1 MFKPPNLTRL
11 KRNYLIVEMSSRS
24 LRIIHENW
32 FVGMWVP
39 LIAIAYIALF
49 VLRLELGLRLILILI
64 LVGNRGQ
71 NLNSLY
77 VVFLCNF
84 EIVIVPEVVVDNQLF
99 GHFSSFHELFD
110 LSPFHLQEVELV
122 IVVIAGVS

>member
-1 MFKPPNLTRL
+1 
-11 KRNYLIVEMSSRS
+11 
-24 LRIIHENW
+24 
-32 FVGMWVP
+32 MWVP

-71 NLNSLY
+71 NLDSLY